1 MTCYKTDNMK
11 QQNNESRK
19 VEQKYSSL
27 NKNINVIIA
36 ARKNGT
42 IFTIVCYL
50 SLPLH
55 AVKDTIFLVFI
66 IRYTKRKFHGS
77 YDNIS

>member
-11 QQNNESRK
+11 QQNDESRK
-19 VEQKYSSL
+19 VEQKDSSF

-36 ARKNGT
+36 ARKHGT

-50 SLPLH
+50 S
-55 AVKDTIFLVFI
+55 
-66 IRYTKRKFHGS
+66 
-77 YDNIS
+77 